1 MNGDDVYYERYAC
14 TVCDSSTEEEKKEA
28 IRTLSDKVREILFD
42 QEEKCQE
49 VCDRLN
55 DGLGNYLYT
64 FKGENIKEYIKER
77 K

>member
-1 MNGDDVYYERYAC
+1 MYYKRYAC